1 MELSLYT
8 GARENDSGINYLTPQ
23 PLLAIINAGTLQ
35 TVHFY
40 SRGYMNQIDK
50 IHYDVLDADLRV
62 IVKQDDQS
70 IWFVASDIAKV
81 LEYRDAPTMVRCL
94 DEEECDTHNVCS
106 TSDSVKSRKSQE
118 MTIISESGL
127 YQVILNAKTERVK
140 PFKHWVTHE
149 VLPHIRKTG
158 SYGVATKTQD
168 KLSEEQ
174 NFQEAVKFSFDLAEK
189 LGKHFS
195 NGVLQASLLES
206 DQRIYDRTAVH
217 FLPEIA
223 RDEARK
229 ALPNYTFDRSV
240 DTAFAHTLPVADFLA
255 LTVTEIASKFD
266 DKDITTKV
274 INNWLIDGG
283 YQKHLVRG
291 FYTKTELSKDI
302 ATERKIATGDHKGRN
317 VIVGWVYNTELAK
330 YLDTCYKQFIALR
343 DNTDDN
349 Q

>member
-1 MELSLYT
+1 
-8 GARENDSGINYLTPQ
+8 
-23 PLLAIINAGTLQ
+23 
-35 TVHFY
+35 
-40 SRGYMNQIDK
+40 MNQIDK
-50 IHYDVLDADLRV
+50 IHYDVLDSDIRI

-81 LEYRDAPTMVRCL
+81 LEYQDAKHLIRGL
-94 DEEECDTHNVCS
+94 DDDEQSLQKVERLNGQGAVDT
-106 TSDSVKSRKSQE
+106 SVI
-118 MTIISESGL
+118 TESGL
-127 YQVILNAKTERVK
+127 YHVLLNAKTERAK
-140 PFKHWVTHE
+140 PFRRWVTHE

-158 SYGVATKTQD
+158 SYGVSTTTQD

-343 DNTDDN
+343 DNTDDK

>member
-1 MELSLYT
+1 
-8 GARENDSGINYLTPQ
+8 
-23 PLLAIINAGTLQ
+23 
-35 TVHFY
+35 
-40 SRGYMNQIDK
+40 MNQIDK
-50 IHYDVLDADLRV
+50 IHYDVLDADIRV

-81 LEYRDAPTMVRCL
+81 LEYQDAKHLIRGL
-94 DEEECDTHNVCS
+94 DDDEQSLQKVERLNGQGAVDT
-106 TSDSVKSRKSQE
+106 TLI
-118 MTIISESGL
+118 TESGL
-127 YQVILNAKTERVK
+127 YHVLLNAKTERAK
-140 PFKHWVTHE
+140 PFRRWVTHD
-149 VLPHIRKTG
+149 VLPQIRKTG
-158 SYGVATKTQD
+158 CYGVATTTQD

-291 FYTKTELSKDI
+291 FYTKTDLSKDI

-343 DNTDDN
+343 DSTDDK

>member
-1 MELSLYT
+1 
-8 GARENDSGINYLTPQ
+8 
-23 PLLAIINAGTLQ
+23 
-35 TVHFY
+35 
-40 SRGYMNQIDK
+40 MNQIDK
-50 IHYDVLDADLRV
+50 IHYDVLDADIRV

-70 IWFVASDIAKV
+70 IWFVASDIAKM
-81 LEYRDAPTMVRCL
+81 LEYRDATNMVRCL
-94 DEEECDTHNVCS
+94 DDDEKGTHNVS
-106 TSDSVKSRKSQE
+106 TLGGKQE
-118 MTIISESGL
+118 MTIISEAGL

-140 PFKHWVTHE
+140 QFKHWVTHE

-158 SYGVATKTQD
+158 SYGVVTTTQN

-291 FYTKTELSKDI
+291 FYTKTDLSKDI

-330 YLDTCYKQFIALR
+330 YLETCYKQFIALR

-349 Q
+349 K